1 MPANIEIKAVADD
14 LDRIRTVAVG
24 IATEPGQMLHQV
36 DVFFRVHGG
45 RLKLRSFS
53 AGSGEL
59 IYYERPDRPGAR
71 QSRYQIYATSQPQE
85 LRSLLAAALDETVIV
100 KKKREVF
107 LVGQTRIHLD
117 EVDELGTFVEV
128 EVVLKPGQ
136 SAAEGQQ
143 IVVDLM
149 HKLGIEESDL
159 VSCAYA
165 DLLAAT
171 TPD

>member
-1 MPANIEIKAVADD
+1 LPANIEIKAATDD
-14 LDRIRTVAVG
+14 LDRIRTVALE
-24 IATEPGQMLHQV
+24 IATEPGETLGQV

-53 AGSGEL
+53 AGAGEL
-59 IYYERPDRPGAR
+59 IYYERPDGPGAR
-71 QSRYQIYATSQPQE
+71 QSQYQIYATSQPQK

-117 EVDELGTFVEV
+117 VVDELGTFVEL

-143 IVVDLM
+143 IVADLM
-149 HKLGIEESDL
+149 QKLGIDESDL

-165 DLLAAT
+165 DLLAAKT
-171 TPD
+171 LD